1 MILTVHNINEE
12 SKLYG
17 LENGTGLPKILYV
30 ILAQFVLTTFPQVTV
45 SPIWM
50 KPAVKDS
57 LENLLGSESMLNVQ
71 FNIKL

>member
-1 MILTVHNINEE
+1 MCFLQQPSLYTKEHETMILTVHNINEE

-45 SPIWM
+45 SPI
-50 KPAVKDS
+50 
-57 LENLLGSESMLNVQ
+57 
-71 FNIKL
+71 